1 MSEVASRS
9 SFSLRGAGLGIGGW
23 VVLLLVAPA
32 LLGAYNQGLAVT
44 VGINALLAMGL
55 ILVTGLAGQFSL
67 AQAAFFGFGAYG
79 SALLTVNYGWSAGLA
94 LVASAAAATLIALGI
109 GKPIFRLR
117 GHYLAMGTLALA
129 EIFYQLVNNMKV
141 TGGASGFGG
150 ISSFNLF
157 GFEFTDLKNQFWLVW
172 AIVGIA
178 LWACLRITVG
188 REGRALRAI
197 KGHEAAAASCGINVS
212 WSKTRIFAG
221 SALIGSVAGSVY
233 AHQILY
239 VNPPPFATS
248 VSINI
253 LAIAV
258 LGGLGSPWGAILGA
272 VAFQLISQVIEAVLP
287 SIFGAAAVGA
297 GESLAFGVILVV
309 VLLVRPD
316 GIVGIFGSVRESVRY
331 LVASRGRSADT
342 TPVEEEEVIVHV
354 DVASL
359 PKAPRSDSIV
369 LTASGL
375 SKSFGGVKALHGLD
389 LVLYEGEILA
399 VIGPNGAGK
408 STLQNVLSGNLPPTS
423 GTVTLKG
430 KDITNMQA
438 HAVAR
443 RGIAR
448 TFQTPSLFPGMTVR
462 ENVLIGAYVR
472 GKVGLVRSA
481 IPTVSAV
488 REERQIGQQIDGILE
503 QLGLDHLADQQ
514 ASELSLGQQKMVELA
529 RAFARKPEVLLLD
542 EPGAGLNK
550 MEKQQLALALKKLQS
565 EGLSLVL
572 IEHDMEFV
580 MSLADRVHVL
590 DFGETLRVGSPA
602 EVQSDPAVIGAY
614 LGVESIEDVEN
625 IAKEVGVHEN
635 A

>member
-1 MSEVASRS
+1 MSDTATRS
-9 SFSLRGAGLGIGGW
+9 SFSFRGAGIGIGGW
-23 VVLLLVAPA
+23 VVVLLLAPA

-67 AQAAFFGFGAYG
+67 AQAAFFGLGAYG

-94 LVASAAAATLIALGI
+94 LIATAAVATIIALGI

-129 EIFYQLVNNMKV
+129 EIFYLLVNNLKV

-150 ISSFNLF
+150 ITNFSLF
-157 GFEFTDLKNQFWLVW
+157 GFVFDNLVSQLWLVW
-172 AIVGIA
+172 GLVGIA
-178 LWACLRITVG
+178 LWACMRIAVG

-212 WSKTRIFAG
+212 WSKTRILAG
-221 SALIGSVAGSVY
+221 SALIGSIAGSVY

-272 VAFQLISQVIEAVLP
+272 VAFQLISQLIEGTLP
-287 SIFGAAAVGA
+287 SIFGEGAVGA
-297 GESLAFGVILVV
+297 GETLAFGVILVV
-309 VLLVRPD
+309 VLIVRPD
-316 GIVGIFGSVRESVRY
+316 GLVGIIGSAKS
-331 LVASRGRSADT
+331 LVMRLIASRGKAPAETRFED
-342 TPVEEEEVIVHV
+342 EEVVV
-354 DVASL
+354 DIDLASL
-359 PKAPRSDSIV
+359 PRVPRSETVV
-369 LTASGL
+369 LTATGL
-375 SKSFGGVKALHGLD
+375 SKSFGGVKAVHELD
-389 LVLYEGEILA
+389 LVLYEREILA

-430 KDITNMQA
+430 EDITGKQA
-438 HAVAR
+438 HTIAN

-448 TFQTPSLFPGMTVR
+448 TFQTPSLFPGLTVR

-481 IPTVSAV
+481 VPTIGAV
-488 REERQIGQQIDGILE
+488 REEIAIGAQIDEMLQ

-550 MEKQQLALALKKLQS
+550 MEKMQLALALKKLQS
-565 EGLSLVL
+565 QGLSLVL

-590 DFGETLRVGSPA
+590 DFGETLKVGSPA
-602 EVQSDPAVIGAY
+602 EVQNDPAVIAAY
-614 LGVESIEDVEN
+614 LGVESIDDVEE
-625 IAKEVGVHEN
+625 IAKEV
-635 A
+635 ALS